1 MIRFVHVV
9 KSLQQIQLTSIIL
22 YRYNKKK
29 TIFPCDENSEKIYSL
44 NNFPKNH
51 TAVVFEAGQSGAS
64 ALYGHVAFVEKVN
77 DDGSIIISESNVK
90 GLGIVSYRQI
100 DADTA
105 SSLHYIQ
112 PK

>member
-1 MIRFVHVV
+1 MYERVQQFDKHVGG
-9 KSLQQIQLTSIIL
+9 QWGDAH
-22 YRYNKKK
+22 NW
-29 TIFPCDENSEKIYSL
+29 DNSAEDAGYSVSTT
-44 NNFPKNH
+44 PKNH

>member
-1 MIRFVHVV
+1 MH
-9 KSLQQIQLTSIIL
+9 
-22 YRYNKKK
+22 NW
-29 TIFPCDENSEKIYSL
+29 DNSAEDAGYSVSTT
-44 NNFPKNH
+44 KNH

-64 ALYGHVAFVEKVN
+64 GLYGHVAFVEKSMMM
-77 DDGSIIISESNVK
+77 DQSLFPESNVK